1 MRRALPTVII
11 IALAAAAVWYFTAGT
26 DTPEVDPSRG
36 AATTQNDQSD
46 LVRTTPEHSTAES
59 GSTDAKSAVDPPAD
73 PQPDVV
79 ADSATTPAPGDDSPA
94 DTIAAGD
101 GVIAEAKRVDEIPAG
116 PAPPPDSTSAEEQSL
131 AQAPEGDLTQDSG
144 TSGDDSP
151 NTGDESLPLA
161 AGPTGDEPNAGAI
174 GPVEAEQLASA
185 TTETPEQ
192 EPADGVAD
200 VVAGIGSETR
210 PVVESP
216 TLPPPQ
222 PIPADRGD
230 QTVTP
235 ERVVSVI
242 PDDSVGRARIRTP
255 DGDDGSGAVAP
266 ATGPVGEEQ
275 LAPATTESPGQEP
288 AAAVADVVAGIGS
301 ETPPVVESPTLP
313 PPQPIPADRG
323 DQTVTPE
330 RVVSVIP
337 DDSVERVRI
346 RTPDGDDGSGAEVP
360 ATGPVGEEQ
369 LAAATTATPEQ
380 EPAAAVADV
389 VAGIGSGTPP
399 VVESPTL
406 PPPQP
411 IPAGRGDQTVT
422 PEQVVSVIPDDS
434 AERVRVRKPDGDDGS
449 GAEVPATGPVEEEQ
463 LAAATTATPEQEP
476 AAAAADVV
484 AGIGSGTRP
493 VVESP
498 TPPPPQPIP
507 AGRGDQ
513 TVTPERVVS
522 VIPDDSVER
531 VRIRKPDDDGSGAE
545 VPATGP
551 VEEEQLAA
559 ATTATPEQEPA
570 AAAAD
575 GDDGSGAEVPGTG
588 PIEEEQL
595 ASATTAT
602 PEQEPAAAA
611 PNFGR
616 RRRLGRRS
624 TGDRSDRGRTT
635 RRCHDRNTGT
645 GACGR
650 SCRRRRRNRD
660 RDATGCRVPG
670 AASATT
676 RSGRPR

>member
-11 IALAAAAVWYFTAGT
+11 IALAAAAAWYFTAGI

-36 AATTQNDQSD
+36 ADTTQNDQSD

-73 PQPDVV
+73 PRPDVV

-101 GVIAEAKRVDEIPAG
+101 GVVAEAKRVDEIPAG
-116 PAPPPDSTSAEEQSL
+116 PAPPPDSISAEEQSL
-131 AQAPEGDLTQDSG
+131 AQAPEGDLTQDPG

-161 AGPTGDEPNAGAI
+161 AGPTGDEPSAGAI

-255 DGDDGSGAVAP
+255 DGDDGTGAIAP
-266 ATGPVGEEQ
+266 AAGPVGEEQ
-275 LAPATTESPGQEP
+275 LAPAPTETPGQEP
-288 AAAVADVVAGIGS
+288 AAAVGDVVAGIGS

-346 RTPDGDDGSGAEVP
+346 RKPDGDDASGAEVP
-360 ATGPVGEEQ
+360 ATGPVEEEQ

-380 EPAAAVADV
+380 VPAAAAADV
-389 VAGIGSGTPP
+389 VAGVGSGTPP
-399 VVESPTL
+399 VVESLT
-406 PPPQP
+406 PPLPQP
-411 IPAGRGDQTVT
+411 IPAGRGDQAVT
-422 PEQVVSVIPDDS
+422 PERVVSVIPDDS
-434 AERVRVRKPDGDDGS
+434 VERVRIRKPDDDAS

-484 AGIGSGTRP
+484 AGVGSGTPP
-493 VVESP
+493 VVESL
-498 TPPPPQPIP
+498 TPSLPQPIP

-513 TVTPERVVS
+513 AVTPERVVS

-531 VRIRKPDDDGSGAE
+531 VRIRKPDDDASGADR
-545 VPATGP
+545 TGHR
-551 VEEEQLAA
+551 
-559 ATTATPEQEPA
+559 
-570 AAAAD
+570 
-575 GDDGSGAEVPGTG
+575 PG
-588 PIEEEQL
+588 
-595 ASATTAT
+595 
-602 PEQEPAAAA
+602 
-611 PNFGR
+611 
-616 RRRLGRRS
+616 
-624 TGDRSDRGRTT
+624 RGRTT
-635 RRCHDRNTGT
+635 HRCHDRNTGT

-650 SCRRRRRNRD
+650 CRGCRRRNRV
-660 RDATGCRVPG
+660 RDAAGGRVPD

-676 RSGRPR
+676 HSGRPRRSNRYPGAGRIGDSG